1 MGDRHTHGTKTCR
14 QAKYSYTYNK
24 KVEKRKN
31 LSMVVYT
38 FNLSTPEAKR
48 EIVDFFEL
56 ETNLI
61 YIKSSRLA
69 RLQK

>member
-1 MGDRHTHGTKTCR
+1 MEVTNPKYPLKLVVVAHTC
-14 QAKYSYTYNK
+14 
-24 KVEKRKN
+24 
-31 LSMVVYT
+31 
-38 FNLSTPEAKR
+38 NLSTPEAKR